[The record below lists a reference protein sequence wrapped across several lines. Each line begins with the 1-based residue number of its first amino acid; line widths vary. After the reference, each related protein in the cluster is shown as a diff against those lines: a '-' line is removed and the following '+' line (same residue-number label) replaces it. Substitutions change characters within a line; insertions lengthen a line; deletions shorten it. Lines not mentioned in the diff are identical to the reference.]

1 MDPIVALH
9 RIAYLLE
16 RKGAPLYR
24 SRAFRRAAEAIR
36 GLEPDDLRRHVEQD
50 TLREIRG
57 VGEITGQVIGDV
69 LLGVVPAYLAKL
81 ESEIAGAAPSAA
93 SELRARLR
101 GDCHLHTDWSDG
113 KSSIEEMARA
123 ARALGHEY
131 LVITDHSPR
140 LAIARGLTAERLA
153 KQLALIERLNQNLAP
168 FCILTGIEVD
178 ILEDGS
184 LDQDPDLLARLDIVV
199 ASVHSKLRMD
209 RAPMTER
216 MLAAVRN
223 PHMDVLGHCTGRI
236 VVGRG
241 RPESSFDAER
251 VFAACAEWDK
261 AIEINSR
268 PERLDPPRR
277 LMRMARGLGCRFCV
291 NTDAHTLG
299 QLEWQISGCER
310 AVECNIS
317 APWIVNAWNRPTLL
331 DWSSSHA
338 SNGRAEFELHGDS
351 GVSTGTARRSP

>member
-1 MDPIVALH
+1 LDPIAALQ

-16 RKGAPLYR
+16 RRGAPLYR
-24 SRAFRRAAEAIR
+24 SRAFRRAAETIR
-36 GLEPDDLRRHVEQD
+36 GLSLDEVRRRFEAG

-57 VGEITGQVIGDV
+57 IGEITEQVIREA
-69 LLGVVPAYLAKL
+69 LSGVPPTYLARL
-81 ESEIAGAAPSAA
+81 ESETAHHPPSPGA
-93 SELRARLR
+93 ELRTRLH
-101 GDCHLHTDWSDG
+101 GDCHTHTEWSDG
-113 KSSIEEMARA
+113 KSSLEEMAEA
-123 ARALGHEY
+123 ARAIGHGY

-140 LAIARGLTAERLA
+140 LAIAHGLTKERLA
-153 KQLALIERLNQNLAP
+153 EQLAVIERLNERFAP
-168 FCILTGIEVD
+168 FRILSGIEVD

-184 LDQDPDLLARLDIVV
+184 LDQELDLLGRLDLVV
-199 ASVHSKLRMD
+199 ASVHSKLRME
-209 RAPMTER
+209 RASMTER

-251 VFAACAEWDK
+251 VFAACTERDK

-277 LMRMARGLGCRFCV
+277 LLRLARELGWRFCV

-299 QLEWQISGCER
+299 QLEWQAAGCDR
-310 AVECNIS
+310 AVECAIS
-317 APWIVNAWNRPTLL
+317 AESVVNTRSADALLAWT
-331 DWSSSHA
+331 SSH
-338 SNGRAEFELHGDS
+338 LS
-351 GVSTGTARRSP
+351 G